1 MKVFRATVICI
12 AVLLSSGIAYS
23 QKSTTSIQT
32 QEAEIKIDLDKLM
45 TGFESLQE
53 LVDQLD
59 QDKRKGEISVA
70 EIEKREAEISTL
82 ENKLIVLDN
91 SIAQK
96 KENLK
101 KLKASV
107 QLEEQT
113 KIAVH
118 EQEIEEKPKV
128 AEELSTTKEV
138 ETITNDVAENEEIE
152 AADKLR
158 NHRRRNKEV
167 VQLQNKIK
175 LNDRIIH
182 LRKNELKKKKEKMKQ
197 LDIGESV
204 SEVSQLVA
212 DIKKSKKWLS
222 KIETENKKLKQKLNS
237 LN

>member
-1 MKVFRATVICI
+1 MKVFRATVICL

-59 QDKRKGEISVA
+59 QDKRKGEISIA

-113 KIAVH
+113 KIAVQ
-118 EQEIEEKPKV
+118 EQKIEEKPKV
-128 AEELSTTKEV
+128 AEEVSTTKEV

-158 NHRRRNKEV
+158 NHRRRSKEV

>member
-1 MKVFRATVICI
+1 MKVFRATVICL

-113 KIAVH
+113 KIAVQ

-158 NHRRRNKEV
+158 NHRRRSKEV

>member
-1 MKVFRATVICI
+1 MKVFRATVICL

-113 KIAVH
+113 KIAVE

-138 ETITNDVAENEEIE
+138 EAITNDVAENEGIE

-158 NHRRRNKEV
+158 NHRRRSKEV

>member
-1 MKVFRATVICI
+1 MKVFRATVICL

-113 KIAVH
+113 KIAVQ
-118 EQEIEEKPKV
+118 EQKIEEKPKV

-138 ETITNDVAENEEIE
+138 EVITNDVAENEEIE

-158 NHRRRNKEV
+158 NHRRRSKEV